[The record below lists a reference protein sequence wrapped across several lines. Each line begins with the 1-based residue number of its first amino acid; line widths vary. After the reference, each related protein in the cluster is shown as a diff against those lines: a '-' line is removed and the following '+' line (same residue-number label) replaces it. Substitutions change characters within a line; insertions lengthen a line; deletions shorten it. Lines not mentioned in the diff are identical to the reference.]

1 MSQLFYYTPSDGDW
15 NKALPIGNGK
25 LGAMILA
32 RSTKNIFSLTK
43 IPFGLEQRET
53 ETMQM
58 PENIW
63 IESVN

>member
-25 LGAMILA
+25 LGAMI
-32 RSTKNIFSLTK
+32 
-43 IPFGLEQRET
+43 PFGLEQRET

>member
-15 NKALPIGNGK
+15 NKAL
-25 LGAMILA
+25 
-32 RSTKNIFSLTK
+32 TKNIFSLTK